1 MLDIGQKLDRSW
13 DTHIVNQHRHI
24 CIRPRWRSEAPW
36 WPGLDNHPHLERL
49 PDELRDLAVVGVL
62 VAADDEVEDA
72 RGVAEDGGRVRLRHA
87 HQRLAVNLD
96 DLQDDGVKSMKKPHS
111 RL

>member
-1 MLDIGQKLDRSW
+1 MFP
-13 DTHIVNQHRHI
+13 H
-24 CIRPRWRSEAPW
+24 PRWGSETLW
-36 WPGLDNHPHLERL
+36 FDNHPHLERL
-49 PDELRDLAVVGVL
+49 PDELGDLAVVGVL

-96 DLQDDGVKSMKKPHS
+96 DLQVGGVKSMKKPHS